1 MGIGQNIIA
10 IIAVLMLTIPVQ
22 YLGAQDTNTSESLRL
37 TPEGVTEQPAPVLE
51 FYDIPDPLLRRA
63 HKIWGQLRCPICQG
77 QNIAESDA
85 LISRRLRLLVVEELQ
100 TGKSDSEVID
110 SIIARYG
117 EYIFFRP
124 PFRLG
129 TLLLWF
135 GPLLLLVGLVALAAR
150 RMRFKL
156 DDDDNDNNLKGEES

>member
-1 MGIGQNIIA
+1 MGIGRKIIA
-10 IIAVLMLTIPVQ
+10 IIAVLMVIAPAH
-22 YLGAQDTNTSESLRL
+22 YLHAQVSNPNAPSLL

-100 TGKSDSEVID
+100 TGKSDREVID

-135 GPLLLLVGLVALAAR
+135 GPLLLLVGLVGLALR

-156 DDDDNDNNLKGEES
+156 DSDDDLKGDPS